1 MVERLIKS
9 NANNQKKIADTA
21 FDRSV
26 FRAVASVSGGSE
38 VYKKIMTDIKKQLGP
53 KMPSK
58 FIKGTSEP
66 TPEEARFIVS
76 VLVVYDPTITVHD
89 LIDP

>member
-1 MVERLIKS
+1 MVEMLVKR
-9 NANNQKKIADTA
+9 NANNQKDTAVTA
-21 FDRSV
+21 FDRTV

-38 VYKKIMTDIKKQLGP
+38 VYKKILSDIKKRLGP

-66 TPEEARFIVS
+66 TFEEARFIVS
-76 VLVVYDPTITVHD
+76 VLVTYDDTITIHD
-89 LIDP
+89 LIDA